1 MEYNYNQTQL
11 SKILFSGVFAGIIA
25 TVATLTFNFFYRMS
39 TDYNESMV
47 INVSSLIFGSL
58 IILELCALIYL
69 GLTSFMKNPS
79 IIFLIVIIAIV
90 ALSILG
96 TASVV
101 HADNLVESTHFRG
114 LLMGII
120 IIFGICALSIPY
132 IIKHSDKFF

>member
-39 TDYNESMV
+39 TDYSPSMV

-58 IILELCALIYL
+58 ILLELCALIYL
-69 GLTSFMKNPS
+69 ALTSVMKNPS
-79 IIFLIVIIAIV
+79 IIYIVIIIALAV
-90 ALSILG
+90 LSIWG

-101 HADNLVESTHFRG
+101 HADNLIETTHFRG
-114 LLMGII
+114 LLMGVIGI
-120 IIFGICALSIPY
+120 LGICAVSIPY
-132 IIKHSDKFF
+132 LIKHSDKFF